1 MLVRTTP
8 VLRPDAPANAAAI
21 LEREEEMTFGKALR
35 QALRSLALA
44 QRVLAGL
51 PEAPRLLAQL
61 RDARLHAIGA
71 EDEFG
76 GLMT

>member
-1 MLVRTTP
+1 
-8 VLRPDAPANAAAI
+8 
-21 LEREEEMTFGKALR
+21 
-35 QALRSLALA
+35 
-44 QRVLAGL
+44 VLAGL